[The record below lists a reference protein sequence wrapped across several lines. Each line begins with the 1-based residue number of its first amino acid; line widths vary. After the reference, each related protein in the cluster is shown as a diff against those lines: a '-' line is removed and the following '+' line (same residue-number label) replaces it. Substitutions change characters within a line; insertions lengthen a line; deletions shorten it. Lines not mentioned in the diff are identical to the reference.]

1 MSGREETR
9 GEFAAANLFPLH
21 GEIDPKYV
29 TGLDEVELVLLYTLP
44 LILYLPSL
52 IVF

>member
-9 GEFAAANLFPLH
+9 GEFAAANLFPLR

-29 TGLDEVELVLLYTLP
+29 TGLVARAQMKWNSCCFTLRCF
-44 LILYLPSL
+44 IL
-52 IVF
+52 